1 MLLPRRNVLLGSLS
15 APLASFVP
23 GLLQRQA
30 QAQGVGKVM
39 HGLAMHGEPKY
50 GPDFQ
55 QLEYVDRNAPKGGQ
69 LKLAAVGTFDS
80 FNGFIIQGTV
90 AAGIGFIYDPLTTS
104 TTDEAFSEYGLI
116 AESIEMPDDR
126 AYVAY
131 VLRSNARW
139 HDGTPITPADVI
151 FSFDVLKEKGDPF
164 YRLYYSSVL
173 KAEQVEDRKVKFTFD
188 GKPNR
193 ELPLIMGQ
201 LTVLPKHYWEKRDF
215 ATPDLDV
222 PLGSGPYKVGN
233 FQPGRWIAYA
243 RVDDYWGKDLP
254 INVGRNNWDTIR
266 YEYYRD
272 PLVSF
277 EAFKAG
283 DYDFR
288 QENSAK
294 IWATG
299 YDIPQVKDGR
309 IVKEMLPD
317 ETTQGMQG
325 FILNTR
331 RDIFKDRR
339 VRYALAHAFDFEWT
353 NKALFYDQYTRTKS
367 YWAGGELASKGIPQ
381 GEELG
386 ILERYR
392 GRVPDEVFT
401 AEYDPPTTDGSG
413 NNRNNLRQ
421 GLQIL
426 KDAGWKIEN
435 ATLTNGETGKALTF
449 EILLIDPLFERI
461 SQPFIQN
468 LERLG
473 VKARL
478 RTVDTAQY
486 QNRINEFDFDVIVGT
501 FGQSESPGN
510 EQREFWGSGSADVS
524 GSRNVIGV
532 KDPVVDELIELVISA
547 DTRESLIMRTHAL
560 DRVLLW
566 GHYVVPHWHLPA
578 YRLAYWNKFA
588 RPAQKPKF
596 GVGVADTWWIDKKK
610 AEALSAKGTN

>member
-1 MLLPRRNVLLGSLS
+1 
-15 APLASFVP
+15 
-23 GLLQRQA
+23 
-30 QAQGVGKVM
+30 M

-55 QLEYVDRNAPKGGQ
+55 QLEYVDRNALKGGQ

-80 FNGFIIQGTV
+80 FNGFIIQGTA
-90 AAGIGFIYDPLTTS
+90 AAGITFIYEPLTTA

-126 AYVAY
+126 SYVAY
-131 VLRSNARW
+131 VLRDNARW
-139 HDGTPITPADVI
+139 NDGTPITPADVI

-164 YRLYYSSVL
+164 YRLYYASVL
-173 KAEQVEDRKVKFTFD
+173 KAEQVDERKVKFTFD

-201 LTVLPKHYWEKRDF
+201 LTVLPKHYWEGRDF
-215 ATPDLDV
+215 ATPSLDV
-222 PLGSGPYKVGN
+222 PLGSGPYKIQD
-233 FQPGRWIAYA
+233 FQAGRSISYS

-266 YEYYRD
+266 FEYYRD

-294 IWATG
+294 NWATG
-299 YDIPQVKDGR
+299 YDIPQINDGR
-309 IVKEMLPD
+309 IIKEMLPD
-317 ETTQGMQG
+317 ETTQGMQA

-331 RDIFKDRR
+331 RDVFKDRR

-353 NKALFYDQYTRTKS
+353 NKALFYGQYKRTKS
-367 YWAGGELASKGIPQ
+367 YWAGGELASTGVPQ
-381 GEELG
+381 GEELA
-386 ILERYR
+386 ILEPYR
-392 GRVPDEVFT
+392 GRVPDEVLT
-401 AEYDPPTTDGSG
+401 TEYDPPATDGSG
-413 NNRNNLRQ
+413 NNRDNLRQ

-426 KDAGWKIEN
+426 KEAGWKVEGG
-435 ATLTNGETGKALTF
+435 ALTNSETGAALTF
-449 EILLIDPLFERI
+449 EILLVDPLFERI

-510 EQREFWGSGSADVS
+510 EQREYWGSGSADVS

-532 KDPVVDELIELVISA
+532 KDPVVDELVELVISA
-547 DTRESLIMRTHAL
+547 DTRESLITRTHAL

-566 GHYVVPHWHLPA
+566 GHYVIPHWYLPA
-578 YRLAYWNKFA
+578 YRIAYWDKFS

-596 GVGVADTWWIDKKK
+596 GIGVTDTWWFDKEK